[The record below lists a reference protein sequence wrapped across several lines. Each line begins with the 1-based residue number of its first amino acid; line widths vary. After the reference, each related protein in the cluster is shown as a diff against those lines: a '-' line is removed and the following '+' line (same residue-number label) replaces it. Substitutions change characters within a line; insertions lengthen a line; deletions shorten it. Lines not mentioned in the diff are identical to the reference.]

1 MPPCLNTLAYLDATI
16 ANFLSH
22 FSTPNSISNIPV
34 RKKRRQKTR
43 GRKVLIFCH
52 LWNYEVSMVASYE

>member
-22 FSTPNSISNIPV
+22 FSTPNSISRTPPLE
-34 RKKRRQKTR
+34 KKATKNTWSQSTNF
-43 GRKVLIFCH
+43 LSP
-52 LWNYEVSMVASYE
+52 LEL